1 MPKLSDREKI
11 CITFAALQEITGKKI
26 NWSQIYAQSR
36 NKQFDELAKNP
47 NASNVSIWKNSADVS
62 NFFSSSVEAIKNF
75 ITREIEQAKTKLLD
89 EIEQQANATCDDSG
103 TPGDFQND
111 SQCGRFGDRLN
122 ETLSKIRRKNS
133 GIAEDFTEREN
144 LINALNELAINAKDS
159 REKIDTLKII
169 ADLQR
174 FKDLAKQE
182 DNEIKRFYMPLK
194 CSDCV
199 LYQKAKAK
207 QEQKTNAEGI

>member
-11 CITFAALQEITGKKI
+11 CITFAALQEVTEKKI
-26 NWSQIYAQSR
+26 NWAQIYAQSR

-47 NASNVSIWKNSADVS
+47 NAAAVSVWKNSADVK
-62 NFFSSSVEAIKNF
+62 NFFLDSVESIKNF
-75 ITREIEQAKTKLLD
+75 INREIEKAKNKILD
-89 EIEQQANATCDDSG
+89 EIEQQANATGNDRG
-103 TPGDFQND
+103 TPGKYQEGNLN
-111 SQCGRFGDRLN
+111 DRLN

-144 LINALNELAINAKDS
+144 LITALNDLANCAKDS

-174 FKDLAKQE
+174 FKDQARQD

-194 CSDCV
+194 CSECV

-207 QEQKTNAEGI
+207 QAQKINAEGI

>member
-11 CITFAALQEITGKKI
+11 CITFAALQEITEKKI
-26 NWSQIYAQSR
+26 NWPQIYAQSR

-47 NASNVSIWKNSADVS
+47 NASKVSIWKNSADVS
-62 NFFSSSVEAIKNF
+62 NFFSGSVESIKNF
-75 ITREIEQAKTKLLD
+75 INREIEKARTKLLD
-89 EIEQQANATCDDSG
+89 EIEQQANATGSDSG
-103 TPGDFQND
+103 TPGVLPEN
-111 SQCGRFGDRLN
+111 SLGDRLN

-133 GIAEDFTEREN
+133 RIVENFTDREN
-144 LINALNELAINAKDS
+144 LINALNELANNAKDS

>member
-47 NASNVSIWKNSADVS
+47 NASKVSIWKNSADVS
-62 NFFSSSVEAIKNF
+62 NFFSSSVESINEFIK
-75 ITREIEQAKTKLLD
+75 REIEKAKTKLLN
-89 EIEQQANATCDDSG
+89 EIEQQANATGDDSG
-103 TPGDFQND
+103 TPGDLSEN
-111 SQCGRFGDRLN
+111 SLGDRLN

-133 GIAEDFTEREN
+133 GIVENFTDREN
-144 LINALNELAINAKDS
+144 LINALNELANNAKDS

-182 DNEIKRFYMPLK
+182 DNEIKRFYMPLR

-207 QEQKTNAEGI
+207 QEQKINAEGI

>member
-11 CITFAALQEITGKKI
+11 CITFAALQDATEKKI
-26 NWSQIYAQSR
+26 NWAQIYAQSR
-36 NKQFDELAKNP
+36 NKQVDELAKNP
-47 NASNVSIWKNSADVS
+47 NAAAVSVWKNSADVK
-62 NFFSSSVEAIKNF
+62 NFFSDSVELIKNF
-75 ITREIEQAKTKLLD
+75 INREIEKANNKILD
-89 EIEQQANATCDDSG
+89 EIEQQANATGNDSE
-103 TPGDFQND
+103 TPGKYHEGNLN
-111 SQCGRFGDRLN
+111 DRLN

-133 GIAEDFTEREN
+133 GIAEDFTGREN
-144 LINALNELAINAKDS
+144 LINALNELANNAKDS

-174 FKDLAKQE
+174 FKDQAKQE

-194 CSDCV
+194 CSECV

-207 QEQKTNAEGI
+207 QGQKINDEGI

>member
-47 NASNVSIWKNSADVS
+47 NASKVSIWKNSADVS
-62 NFFSSSVEAIKNF
+62 NFFTSSVESIKNF
-75 ITREIEQAKTKLLD
+75 ITREIEKEKTKLLD
-89 EIEQQANATCDDSG
+89 EIEQQANATGDDSG
-103 TPGDFQND
+103 TPGDFPND
-111 SQCGRFGDRLN
+111 SLGDRFGDRLN

-133 GIAEDFTEREN
+133 GIVEDFTEREN

-159 REKIDTLKII
+159 REKIDALKII

-207 QEQKTNAEGI
+207 QEQKINAEGI

>member
-1 MPKLSDREKI
+1 MSKLSDREKI
-11 CITFAALQEITGKKI
+11 CITFAALQEVTEKKI
-26 NWSQIYAQSR
+26 NWAQIYAQSR

-47 NASNVSIWKNSADVS
+47 NAAAVSVWKNSADVK
-62 NFFSSSVEAIKNF
+62 NFFSDSVEVIKKF
-75 ITREIEQAKTKLLD
+75 INREIEKAKNKLLD
-89 EIEQQANATCDDSG
+89 EIEQQANATEDKSGMPGECQDDNLNS
-103 TPGDFQND
+103 
-111 SQCGRFGDRLN
+111 RLN

-144 LINALNELAINAKDS
+144 LITALNNLANSAKDS

-174 FKDLAKQE
+174 FKDQAKQD

-194 CSDCV
+194 CSECV

-207 QEQKTNAEGI
+207 QAQKISAENV

>member
-1 MPKLSDREKI
+1 MSKLSDREKI

-26 NWSQIYAQSR
+26 NWAQIYAQSR
-36 NKQFDELAKNP
+36 NKQVDAITNNP
-47 NASNVSIWKNSADVS
+47 KPNSVSLWKNTVNVA
-62 NFFSSSVEAIKNF
+62 NFFAASVENINNF
-75 ITREIEQAKTKLLD
+75 INREIEKAKTKLLD
-89 EIEQQANATCDDSG
+89 EIEQQANATDSDSG
-103 TPGDFQND
+103 TPGDFPKN
-111 SQCGRFGDRLN
+111 SPGDRLSK
-122 ETLSKIRRKNS
+122 TLSRIRRKNS

-182 DNEIKRFYMPLK
+182 DNDIKRFYMPLK

-207 QEQKTNAEGI
+207 QAQKINAEGI

>member
-1 MPKLSDREKI
+1 MSKLSDREKI
-11 CITFAALQEITGKKI
+11 CITFAALQEVTEKKI
-26 NWSQIYAQSR
+26 NWAQIYAQSR

-47 NASNVSIWKNSADVS
+47 NAAAVSVWKNSADVK
-62 NFFSSSVEAIKNF
+62 NFFSDSVESIKNF
-75 ITREIEQAKTKLLD
+75 INREIEKEKNKLLD
-89 EIEQQANATCDDSG
+89 EIEQQANATGEDGETS
-103 TPGDFQND
+103 GDFPGN
-111 SQCGRFGDRLN
+111 SPGNSLN

-144 LINALNELAINAKDS
+144 LITALNNLANSAKDS

-174 FKDLAKQE
+174 FKDQAKQD

-194 CSDCV
+194 CSECV

-207 QEQKTNAEGI
+207 QGQKINAEEI

>member
-36 NKQFDELAKNP
+36 NKQFDELSKNP
-47 NASNVSIWKNSADVS
+47 NASKVSIWKNSADVS
-62 NFFSSSVEAIKNF
+62 NFFTSSVESINNF
-75 ITREIEQAKTKLLD
+75 ITREIEKEKIKLLD
-89 EIEQQANATCDDSG
+89 EIEQQANATGNDSG
-103 TPGDFQND
+103 TPGDFPND
-111 SQCGRFGDRLN
+111 SLGDRFGDRLN

-133 GIAEDFTEREN
+133 GIVENFTDREN
-144 LINALNELAINAKDS
+144 LINALNELANNAKDS

-182 DNEIKRFYMPLK
+182 ENEIKRFYMPLR
-194 CSDCV
+194 CSDCI

-207 QEQKTNAEGI
+207 QEQKINNKGI

>member
-26 NWSQIYAQSR
+26 NWAQIYAQSR

-47 NASNVSIWKNSADVS
+47 NASKVSIWKNSADVS
-62 NFFSSSVEAIKNF
+62 NFFTNSVELIKDF
-75 ITREIEQAKTKLLD
+75 INREIEKAKTKLLD
-89 EIEQQANATCDDSG
+89 EIEQQANATGSDNG
-103 TPGDFQND
+103 TPGDFPNN
-111 SQCGRFGDRLN
+111 SPGNRFGDRLN

-182 DNEIKRFYMPLK
+182 DNEMKRFYMPLK

-207 QEQKTNAEGI
+207 QEQKTNA

>member
-1 MPKLSDREKI
+1 MPKLSDREMI
-11 CITFAALQEITGKKI
+11 CITFAALQEVTEKKI
-26 NWSQIYAQSR
+26 NWPQIYAQSR
-36 NKQFDELAKNP
+36 NKQLDELAKNP
-47 NASNVSIWKNSADVS
+47 NASAVSVWKNSADVS
-62 NFFSSSVEAIKNF
+62 NFFSSSVESIKNF
-75 ITREIEQAKTKLLD
+75 INREIEKAETKLLN
-89 EIEQQANATCDDSG
+89 EIEQQANATGDDGG

-111 SQCGRFGDRLN
+111 SNGDRLN
-122 ETLSKIRRKNS
+122 ETLTKIRRKNS

-207 QEQKTNAEGI
+207 QAQKINAEGI

>member
-11 CITFAALQEITGKKI
+11 CITFAALQEVTEKKI

-47 NASNVSIWKNSADVS
+47 NASKVSIWKNSADVS
-62 NFFSSSVEAIKNF
+62 NFFTSSVESINNF
-75 ITREIEQAKTKLLD
+75 ITREIEKAKTKLLD
-89 EIEQQANATCDDSG
+89 EIEQQANATGDDGETSG
-103 TPGDFQND
+103 DFPKNSPGD
-111 SQCGRFGDRLN
+111 RIN

-207 QEQKTNAEGI
+207 QEQKTRAKGI